1 MFTKQ
6 MHKKVLLMYSVNNII
21 IFLIDFNV
29 GGTIMHLADFNLG

>member
-1 MFTKQ
+1 

-29 GGTIMHLADFNLG
+29 GGTIMHLADFNLGWS